1 MRRFGQVLGLDVAR
15 LDEYKRHHA
24 KIWPEIERAIR
35 AAGIRNYSIFYRA
48 GTLFGYYEYHGP
60 DGAYDARMRAL
71 AAAPRMRAWWDLM
84 ESMQIP
90 LPDRRAEEWWAEL
103 EEVFHQD

>member
-1 MRRFGQVLGLDVAR
+1 MRRFGQILGLDVTR
-15 LDEYKRHHA
+15 LDEYKRQHA

-35 AAGIRNYSIFYRA
+35 AAGIRNYSIYYRA

-60 DGAYDARMRAL
+60 VGEYDARMLAL
-71 AAAPRMRAWWDLM
+71 AAAPRMREWWDLM

-90 LPDRRAEEWWAEL
+90 LADRRNGEWWAEL